1 MNQED
6 MQIIGTLALE
16 KDTKRKGVF
25 INTKSA
31 IQYVVKSMMSDY
43 KSDKLFTGYMNS
55 FENDQKF
62 DDEYRSD
69 EERVEKFWDHIYD
82 KLFIYNFKANDGEF
96 ERMTKVHLVNKP
108 VKFNEDEYFKGVPV
122 FSAATDEIVR
132 EWELESQWSLYR
144 NYNTLDEF
152 CDCIKAKQPLGSI
165 YGYDATENQP
175 SFVIWKNQNQKLY
188 VIGKIANCRYNSQ
201 RGLIL
206 EKEGQEL
213 LKIDISDQAEKIV
226 YDVDANPTL
235 AFVPETI
242 YKQIEDQI
250 LKAEVERTKKL
261 EAKKKEPVTKQ
272 NQEKAESFTETVND
286 AQEELKEVNTKEY
299 SDELLIQIVDFLV
312 NAQKEEN
319 KGKLFIVCFDEMNLA
334 RVEHYFSQ
342 FLSLLERPENQR
354 ELQLYDS
361 QYAGQLY
368 NSATY
373 PSKIIIGDNI
383 RFIGTVNIDES
394 TYHFSDKVLDRA
406 NVIELDVL
414 DYSKEWTKKQYASL
428 ITPTWSKDEY
438 DALINKDVD
447 IKADKVQELL
457 WEIHQLLQ
465 SASAKYG
472 VGPRIVKA
480 IKMYIN
486 NLPKT
491 EINGFNK
498 GVALD
503 YQIAQRILTK
513 VRGPEIQIGRLLN
526 GKSNTGFNQIF
537 DKYSE
542 LSDFKK
548 CRKVISEKQKELGAY
563 GYCI

>member
-69 EERVEKFWDHIYD
+69 EERVEKFWDYIYD

-152 CDCIKAKQPLGSI
+152 CDCIKAKQPLGST
-165 YGYDATENQP
+165 YGYDATEGQP

-235 AFVPETI
+235 SFVPETI
-242 YKQIEDQI
+242 YKQIED
-250 LKAEVERTKKL
+250 
-261 EAKKKEPVTKQ
+261 
-272 NQEKAESFTETVND
+272 
-286 AQEELKEVNTKEY
+286 
-299 SDELLIQIVDFLV
+299 
-312 NAQKEEN
+312 
-319 KGKLFIVCFDEMNLA
+319 
-334 RVEHYFSQ
+334 
-342 FLSLLERPENQR
+342 
-354 ELQLYDS
+354 
-361 QYAGQLY
+361 
-368 NSATY
+368 
-373 PSKIIIGDNI
+373 
-383 RFIGTVNIDES
+383 
-394 TYHFSDKVLDRA
+394 
-406 NVIELDVL
+406 
-414 DYSKEWTKKQYASL
+414 
-428 ITPTWSKDEY
+428 
-438 DALINKDVD
+438 
-447 IKADKVQELL
+447 
-457 WEIHQLLQ
+457 
-465 SASAKYG
+465 
-472 VGPRIVKA
+472 
-480 IKMYIN
+480 
-486 NLPKT
+486 
-491 EINGFNK
+491 
-498 GVALD
+498 
-503 YQIAQRILTK
+503 
-513 VRGPEIQIGRLLN
+513 
-526 GKSNTGFNQIF
+526 
-537 DKYSE
+537 
-542 LSDFKK
+542 
-548 CRKVISEKQKELGAY
+548 
-563 GYCI
+563 